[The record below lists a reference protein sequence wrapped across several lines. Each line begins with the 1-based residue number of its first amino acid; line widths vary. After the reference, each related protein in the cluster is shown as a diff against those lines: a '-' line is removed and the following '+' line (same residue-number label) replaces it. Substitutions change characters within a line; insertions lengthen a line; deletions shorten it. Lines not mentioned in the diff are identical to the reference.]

1 MRAELAADLAARD
14 PKAAEQTLQ
23 QLTGE
28 VRTAL
33 AEIRR
38 LVDGLRPPSL
48 DERGLVGAIQAQ
60 AERLGP
66 QPAFNI
72 AATAPLPDLPAAVE
86 VAAYRIAVE
95 AMTNAARHAGAHE
108 CRVALAM
115 TDGEPPSL
123 SVEITDDGAG
133 LPVEIKPGIGL
144 ASMRERAAEVGGS
157 IDFIRLDGGGTT
169 VTARLPL
176 TRASAP

>member
-1 MRAELAADLAARD
+1 M
-14 PKAAEQTLQ
+14 
-23 QLTGE
+23 
-28 VRTAL
+28 
-33 AEIRR
+33 
-38 LVDGLRPPSL
+38 
-48 DERGLVGAIQAQ
+48 
-60 AERLGP
+60 GP
-66 QPAFNI
+66 QPAFSI

-115 TDGEPPSL
+115 TDDAPPSL
-123 SVEITDDGAG
+123 SVEISDDGAG
-133 LPVEIKPGIGL
+133 LPLEIKPGIGL

-157 IDFIRLDGGGTT
+157 IDFHRRDGGGTT

-176 TRASAP
+176 TRATAP